1 MERLLQKRDN
11 KKGPL
16 RREADLKMLV
26 TVDQVNQYEEN
37 DNYKRAKKVFE
48 ELKETPG
55 KPISQKDFVTFCDDI
70 IFKIHFSSA
79 HRSGI
84 TADMTMT
91 EFKQRE
97 IGEVGMIR
105 VNVKDHKT
113 VSTYDSVQ
121 LMLYS
126 SEFEWILMF
135 INNV

>member
-26 TVDQVNQYEEN
+26 TVDQVNQYEES

-70 IFKIHFSSA
+70 IFKINFSSA

-97 IGEVGMIR
+97 IGDVGMIR